1 MNSITSSHKQIEKV
15 SSDNLVVG
23 FDLLSNLTY
32 MSVLSIGGLPREQ
45 VLENCGKQQFKT
57 AVFFRYVHLLANRV
71 GLEYTRAFQLV
82 SDKARA
88 SSVKS
93 LLLRFAASISSG
105 ESEGGFIE
113 QEMKLE
119 AERYGNEYQRSVE
132 NLRKWTDAYA
142 AVLVSVTLIMV
153 VSMVSSMLGSL
164 GENFIVLMAMTLFF
178 ITSIGVYVIY
188 KVAPVEPITYDSPQG
203 ITPLRRRSRKL
214 LLWLGPT
221 GLVLAFLLAPQFGLL
236 SGASLVFLIVGAS
249 LLPAGFFAF
258 KDDSAVG
265 KLDTELPVFLR
276 SIGNVAGATGV
287 TLTRALSGI
296 DTRSMGSLAPHVNRL
311 HVGLT
316 SQLPA
321 RDCWEK
327 FRGETGSELTNR
339 TTHMLVDGVELGG
352 RADDVGNICAGHAL
366 QVTQLRASRQLTAS
380 TFSFLTVPMHATM
393 TFILVFVL
401 EIVSNFNEKLA
412 GISGELLDNSGGT
425 VTTPANLNVPP
436 GISVPS
442 GGDMSGGLDIFGSQ
456 DMTLIAYMIVL
467 VIAILTVA
475 NALAPKFASG
485 GSRLKI
491 VSFLSIMC
499 IISGGI
505 LGSVP
510 ILTSMLFDI

>member
-1 MNSITSSHKQIEKV
+1 MNSITSSPKQIEKV
-15 SSDNLVVG
+15 SSDNLVIG

-32 MSVLSIGGLPREQ
+32 MAVLAIGGLPRGQ
-45 VLENCGKQQFKT
+45 VLENCGKQNLKT
-57 AVFFRYVHLLANRV
+57 AVFFRHVYLLANRV

-82 SDKARA
+82 SQKARA

-105 ESEGGFIE
+105 ESERGFIE

-119 AERYGNEYQRSVE
+119 AERYGNEYARSVE

-142 AVLVSVTLIMV
+142 AILVSVTLIMV

-188 KVAPVEPITYDSPQG
+188 KVAPVEPITYDSPLG
-203 ITPLRRRSRKL
+203 IPQLRRRSRMFL
-214 LLWLGPT
+214 VYLGPT
-221 GLVLAFLLAPQFGLL
+221 GLVVASLLAPQFSFM
-236 SGASLVFLIVGAS
+236 SGASVAFLIVGAS
-249 LLPAGFFAF
+249 LLPAGFFAW
-258 KDDSAVG
+258 KDDSAIT
-265 KLDTELPVFLR
+265 KLDTELPVFFR
-276 SIGNVAGATGV
+276 SVGNVAGSTGV

-296 DTRSMGSLAPHVNRL
+296 DTRSMGSLAPHINRL
-311 HVGLT
+311 HVRLT
-316 SQLPA
+316 SQLPS
-321 RDCWEK
+321 RECWEK
-327 FRGETGSELTNR
+327 FRGETGSELANR
-339 TTHMLVDGVELGG
+339 TTHMIVDGVELGG
-352 RADDVGNICAGHAL
+352 RADDVGNACSSHAL

-412 GISGELLDNSGGT
+412 GISGELLNSTEGSVNIPSG
-425 VTTPANLNVPP
+425 L
-436 GISVPS
+436 SVPS
-442 GGDMSGGLDIFGSQ
+442 GISIPTGGDMSGGLDIFGSQ

-467 VIAILTVA
+467 VVIILTVA
-475 NALAPKFASG
+475 NSLAPKCAAG
-485 GSRLKI
+485 GNSLKV

-499 IISGGI
+499 IVSGGI
-505 LGSVP
+505 LGLVP
-510 ILTSMLFDI
+510 VLTSKLFSI